1 MLEID
6 RMPGHLIR
14 RMHQISVSIFAERMG
29 AAGLDL
35 TPVQF
40 AALVAVEA
48 VPGIDQAT
56 LAGRIAYDRAT
67 IGGVADRLVAKGLL
81 AREVSARDRRARE
94 LRLTG
99 RGREMLAA
107 ARPVVVALQDDIL
120 PGLSAAERETLL
132 GLLARATEA
141 GNRRSRAPQ
150 RFAAN
155 ESAVARP
162 VVDG

>member
-14 RMHQISVSIFAERMG
+14 RMHQISVSIFAEHMA

-40 AALVAVEA
+40 AALVAIEA

-67 IGGVADRLVAKGLL
+67 IGGVADRLVAKGLV
-81 AREVSARDRRARE
+81 ARAVSVRDRRARE

-99 RGREMLAA
+99 RGREMLAK
-107 ARPVVVALQDDIL
+107 ARPVVAALQADIL
-120 PGLSAAERETLL
+120 SGLTAAERETLL
-132 GLLARATEA
+132 VLLARATEA
-141 GNRRSRAPQ
+141 GNCRSRAPLRRDEAEPAPRPLAQ
-150 RFAAN
+150 R
-155 ESAVARP
+155 
-162 VVDG
+162 